1 MNVLSLIALGYVGAA
16 ATAFVIVY
24 HVTARW
30 WEKPFGQNMMI
41 LIAALAAV
49 CDLVFVFVALD
60 RPAWMAWVFTA
71 LYLIIGTTLWWRLA
85 LLVEAQRPKPK
96 SDQPSE

>member
-1 MNVLSLIALGYVGAA
+1 MTQLLSLIALGYIGAA

-30 WEKPFGQNMMI
+30 WETPFGINMMV
-41 LIAALAAV
+41 LIGALAGV

-60 RPAWMAWVFTA
+60 RPPWMSWVFDG
-71 LYLIIGTTLWWRLA
+71 LYVVIGTTLWWRLR
-85 LLVEAQRPKPK
+85 LLVQAQRPKRP
-96 SDQPSE
+96 PAA